1 MKTYTAKE
9 WLKSECGLGE
19 SPLYRPPDD
28 TFFFVDI
35 KNKLVHA
42 IPRATESGARDTAW
56 SRRRTYAFDECVTRL
71 HVVAG
76 RVDVLAVQTKLGFA
90 LLDLELIKVVLST
103 PLSISPSFA
112 LHCST
117 RCLFATCMS
126 CQ

>member
-19 SPLYRPPDD
+19 SPLYRHADD

-56 SRRRTYAFDECVTRL
+56 SRRRTYAFDECITRL
-71 HVVAG
+71 HIVAG

-90 LLDLELIKVVLST
+90 LLAFLAAKVVSSKGLH
-103 PLSISPSFA
+103 LKSF
-112 LHCST
+112 L
-117 RCLFATCMS
+117 
-126 CQ
+126 